1 MKVLKTSKEKE
12 QEIIAFYKVGN
23 SMAKT
28 GKYFNISTTT
38 VKNILDR
45 NNI

>member
-1 MKVLKTSKEKE
+1 MLKTLKEKE

-28 GKYFNISTTT
+28 GKYFNISAAT

>member
-1 MKVLKTSKEKE
+1 MLKTLKEKE
-12 QEIIAFYKVGN
+12 QEIITFYKAGN

-28 GKYFNISTTT
+28 GKYFNISAAT

-45 NNI
+45 NSI